1 MVATREDTTQ
11 AKNDD
16 QEKGSTQRETKGRS
30 RCIHMGWCKMI
41 LALHCVLF
49 LFSFSLAPL
58 TLMCLRNT
66 KKEMKG
72 KNHFWNVNLEGIVCV
87 CVGGDGEVFI

>member
-16 QEKGSTQRETKGRS
+16 QEKGSAQRETKGRS
-30 RCIHMGWCKMI
+30 RCIHVGWCKMI
-41 LALHCVLF
+41 LTLHCVLF
-49 LFSFSLAPL
+49 LLLLLFSLAPL

-66 KKEMKG
+66 KKEGRKEG

-87 CVGGDGEVFI
+87 